1 MVGNGIAVSIPIDGI
16 GDESG
21 MNYLLEGQEKCCNE
35 VNEMDNGVND
45 AQYLSLIHISRLEGS
60 NLLLSFESVPEN
72 RFVKIVMNIS
82 KNTLYFTNT
91 IFSVKQ
97 KGIREETSNK

>member
-1 MVGNGIAVSIPIDGI
+1 M
-16 GDESG
+16 
-21 MNYLLEGQEKCCNE
+21 
-35 VNEMDNGVND
+35 
-45 AQYLSLIHISRLEGS
+45 
-60 NLLLSFESVPEN
+60 LSFESVPEN

-97 KGIREETSNK
+97 KVIREETSNK